1 MSTGGATLAWHIW
14 YQFLLQFSV
23 SVLMW
28 HWYSDRGVPQ
38 SEPPKRRVDICYLWG
53 PVTWNYRLHQVLSI
67 SFFCLHL
74 LPLHLPFSSSP
85 LSSLL
90 IFSLCPT
97 FLQSKRGKGKRQKK
111 NVIYWK
117 EKRELFLSNKSQSF
131 FPLWFFLASFTPLA
145 LHLLS
150 SPSPLPLGHK
160 EGAEPVSCS
169 WVLLK
174 LKLCQLAC
182 SQALPKLW
190 GSGDL
195 SNT

>member
-53 PVTWNYRLHQVLSI
+53 PVTWNYRLHQLLSI

-74 LPLHLPFSSSP
+74 LPLPLHLPFSSSP

-90 IFSLCPT
+90 KFSLCPT

-111 NVIYWK
+111 RMWFIGKKKGSFFFPIN
-117 EKRELFLSNKSQSF
+117 QSF
-131 FPLWFFLASFTPLA
+131 FFSLIFFSFFHT
-145 LHLLS
+145 S
-150 SPSPLPLGHK
+150 SPSSPPLSFSS
-160 EGAEPVSCS
+160 ASRS
-169 WVLLK
+169 
-174 LKLCQLAC
+174 
-182 SQALPKLW
+182 
-190 GSGDL
+190 
-195 SNT
+195 